1 MKNSAIILAG
11 GNSTRMRG
19 TVKDKCL
26 ENLLGTPIIMHSIKA
41 FVESKCINEI
51 VFVCKD
57 EEQKENIKAL
67 SAKYL
72 EENGIE
78 SIFANGGKERYNSV
92 YNGLECSSEDADIVF
107 IHDSARPLVKKESIV
122 ELYEACKISK
132 ASVLANKVVDSVK
145 QNMGYPNTDSCE
157 LKDLKRELL
166 WAMQT
171 PQVFNRE
178 LILNAY
184 RHIISNNISITDDV
198 SAATELGA
206 KITIVENLNMNT
218 KITLPEDIALV
229 EYIMGKT
236 NE

>member
-1 MKNSAIILAG
+1 MKNSAVILAG

-26 ENLLGTPIIMHSIKA
+26 EILLGTPIIMHSVKA
-41 FVESKCINEI
+41 FAESKCISEI

-57 EEQKENIKAL
+57 EEQKANIAALSSEYLNDNNIKT
-67 SAKYL
+67 
-72 EENGIE
+72 
-78 SIFANGGKERYNSV
+78 IFADGGKERYNSV
-92 YNGLECSSEDADIVF
+92 YNGLQSTSEDAEIVF
-107 IHDSARPLVKKESIV
+107 IHDSARPLVKSYSII
-122 ELYEACKISK
+122 ELCEAAKISK
-132 ASVLANKVVDSVK
+132 ASVLANKVVDSIK
-145 QNMGYPNTDSCE
+145 QNIDYPSTQACE

-171 PQVFNRE
+171 PQVFDRE
-178 LILNAY
+178 LILKAY
-184 RHIISNNISITDDV
+184 KHVIDNNIAITDDV
-198 SAATELGA
+198 SAASELGA

-229 EYIMGKT
+229 EYIMGKA

>member
-1 MKNSAIILAG
+1 MKNSAVILAG

-26 ENLLGTPIIMHSIKA
+26 ELLLGTPIIMHSVKA
-41 FVESKCINEI
+41 FVESGSIKEI

-57 EEQKENIKAL
+57 DEQKENIKSL

-72 EENGIE
+72 EENGI
-78 SIFANGGKERYNSV
+78 SFIFADGGKERYNSV
-92 YNGLECSSEDADIVF
+92 YNGLLCTSEDIDIVF

-122 ELYEACKISK
+122 ELCEACKISK
-132 ASVLANKVVDSVK
+132 ASVLANKVVDSIK
-145 QNMGYPNTDSCE
+145 QNMDYPSNVSCE
-157 LKDLKRELL
+157 LKDLKREVL

-171 PQVFNRE
+171 PQVFDKE
-178 LILNAY
+178 LIINAY
-184 RHIISNNISITDDV
+184 THIIENNISITDDV
-198 SAATELGA
+198 SAASEIGA

-218 KITLPEDIALV
+218 KITLPQDIALV
-229 EYIMGKT
+229 EYIMKQN